1 MGNYE
6 NDIEFDFFDEEPET
20 QEATPRRRRPA
31 FGGGRGDGPP
41 RRPPVRPPTGAVALA
56 RLVGLVA
63 IAIAVVVGLVFWV
76 GACQG
81 QSKHDEYAGYTDQV
95 RAFANTSHQ
104 VGVEF
109 TNKLISPDLK
119 LADLETSLE
128 QWAQQ
133 EQQAYDQAQLV
144 RPPGPLRQLHQQL
157 LGALELRAMGLA
169 GLASTLTQTA
179 ATKKDTATAAAD
191 LTAQAALLSA
201 SDVVWADLYRQ
212 PATDELKRQG
222 ITGVVVPQSQFV
234 TNADLLSN
242 RSFTLILG
250 RLAGATGTSSGG
262 TPSGLHGSSLVGT
275 KAAPQGIALSTTAPT
290 TIKVSADLAFAVTF
304 EDSGNF
310 QEANIP
316 VTLRIDTGS
325 GKPLVYK
332 QTVQVIQPSEQKT
345 VSFGNL
351 QLPTSAFGNKVTLTV
366 TIGKVPGETRV
377 DNNTASYPVFFT
389 LG

>member
-63 IAIAVVVGLVFWV
+63 IAIAIVVGLVFWV

-81 QSKHDEYAGYTDQV
+81 QTKHDEYAAYTDQV
-95 RAFANTSHQ
+95 RMFARSSHQ
-104 VGVEF
+104 VGVAL

-128 QWAQQ
+128 QWSQQ

-144 RPPGPLRQLHQQL
+144 RPPGPLRLLHQRL
-157 LGALELRAMGLA
+157 LDTLELRAMGLA
-169 GLASTLTQTA
+169 GLATTLTQTA
-179 ATKKDTATAAAD
+179 ATKKNTATAAAD
-191 LTAQAALLSA
+191 LTAQAELLTA
-201 SDVVWADLYRQ
+201 SDVVWTNLYRQ

-222 ITGVVVPQSQFV
+222 ITGVVVPPSQFV
-234 TNADLLSN
+234 TNADLLTN

-250 RLAGATGTSSGG
+250 RLANATGTSSGG
-262 TPSGLHGSSLVGT
+262 PVTGLHGSSLVGT
-275 KAAPQGIALSTTAPT
+275 KATPQGISLSTTSPT

-310 QEANIP
+310 QEVSIP
-316 VTLRIDTGS
+316 VTLKIDTGS
-325 GKPLVYK
+325 GKPIVHK
-332 QTVQVIQPSEQKT
+332 QTVPVIQPSEQKT
-345 VSFGNL
+345 ISFGNL

-366 TIGKVPGETRV
+366 TIGKVPGETRL